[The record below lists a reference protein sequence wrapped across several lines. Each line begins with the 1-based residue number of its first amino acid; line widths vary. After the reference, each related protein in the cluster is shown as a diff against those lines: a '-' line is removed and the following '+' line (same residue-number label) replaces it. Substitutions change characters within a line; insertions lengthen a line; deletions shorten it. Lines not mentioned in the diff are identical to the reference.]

1 MSICTSILSKN
12 HHLNSQNK
20 LKETRCLAFEELLPR
35 EEIVPLMKGENHR
48 NRIYTSEVT
57 LWAFL
62 SQAIEEDKSQQAAVS
77 RVVATAIAK
86 GEPAPSVNTSA
97 FSQARSNL
105 DEKSISLLAK
115 YTAQQ
120 VVEHLPKEWL
130 WRQKQIKIVDGST
143 VSMPDTPSN
152 QEIYPQSNCQKAGVG
167 FPIARIVALI
177 DYATGVLLDL
187 ALGPCEGKETGEHAL
202 LRQLLSTLTP
212 NDLLLGDRYYS
223 SFFLMAALIMRGIS
237 GVFPLH
243 HTRRPDFRTGTILG
257 KKDHIVTWKK
267 PSKVPNWMT
276 REEYDAF
283 PDEISVREI
292 AVEIKQPGFR
302 AKTLVLVSTLLDS
315 REVSKTALA
324 SLYSCRWF
332 IELSLRAIKETMSM
346 DILRGKTPSMIR
358 KELWIHLL
366 AYNLIRRWMAQAAW
380 STGKAVATL
389 SFKLTLQ
396 LLRAFDS
403 FALLVTTEQRDQLTH
418 AIASK
423 TVANRSGREEPRRVK
438 RRPKPFP
445 LLQMARGLYK
455 NVA

>member
-1 MSICTSILSKN
+1 
-12 HHLNSQNK
+12 
-20 LKETRCLAFEELLPR
+20 
-35 EEIVPLMKGENHR
+35 MKGENHR

-115 YTAQQ
+115 NTAQQ